1 MNRIKGVC
9 KAHGQLVIYTKRR
22 IRLSVCLSVKDTHL
36 IDYCG
41 QTIALGKLKFCTPLP

>member
-9 KAHGQLVIYTKRR
+9 KAHGQLVIYTKRL
-22 IRLSVCLSVKDTHL
+22 IRPSVKDTHL